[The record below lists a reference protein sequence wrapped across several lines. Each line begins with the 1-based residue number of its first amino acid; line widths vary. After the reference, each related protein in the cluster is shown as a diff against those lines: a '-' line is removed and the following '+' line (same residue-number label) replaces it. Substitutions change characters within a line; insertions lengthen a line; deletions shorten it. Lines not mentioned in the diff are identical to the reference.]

1 MPVNGIE
8 NQQDRLITFGER
20 ENRFKNKIEMLTPT
34 LKFLKSGKKSFASY
48 LFGPVD

>member
-20 ENRFKNKIEMLTPT
+20 ENRFKKIEMLAPT
-34 LKFLKSGKKSFASY
+34 LNFLKRGS
-48 LFGPVD
+48 LV